1 MNKKDRDAMVEKDV
15 TELFTRVDA
24 DDVIRMHG
32 QVWRVRERTLVCIED
47 LTEPSGSALGPS
59 NWRGSYVGV
68 YGRATFADDMEGSGR
83 SVVQVRSLAYPEA
96 DGLRV
101 TCDMLR
107 TSSGTIEE
115 DERGIV
121 LVTRRTRYVFRR
133 VQGEEALKVE
143 ACLDVGVSQD
153 AR

>member
-1 MNKKDRDAMVEKDV
+1 MVEKDV
-15 TELFTRVDA
+15 TELFTRVDG

-32 QVWRVRERTLVCIED
+32 QVWRVRERTLVCIEG

-59 NWRGSYVGV
+59 NWRGGYVGV

-107 TSSGTIEE
+107 TSSGVIEDDGE
-115 DERGIV
+115 AIV
-121 LVTRRTRYVFRR
+121 LITRRTRYVFRR
-133 VQGEEALKVE
+133 VQGDEARRVE
-143 ACLDVGVSQD
+143 ACLDAAVSPE
-153 AR
+153 AREAR